1 MACVALW
8 RVQKSPPGAASASV
22 VLPRVRNGRRT
33 AQIINPLGNGAGAAR
48 VGGKTASLMSLEG
61 FLDVLAS
68 LQEIRGKLPHLEAE
82 DLS

>member
-1 MACVALW
+1 MALW

-22 VLPRVRNGRRT
+22 VLPHVRNGRT

-61 FLDVLAS
+61 FLGVLAS